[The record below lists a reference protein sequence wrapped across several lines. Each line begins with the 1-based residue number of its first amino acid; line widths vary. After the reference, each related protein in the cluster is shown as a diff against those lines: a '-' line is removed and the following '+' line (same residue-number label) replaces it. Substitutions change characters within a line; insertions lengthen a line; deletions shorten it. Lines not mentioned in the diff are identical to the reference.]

1 MVSAVARFYHSLPT
15 QYIRRCTEPT
25 ETTMYLTQSFQRA
38 ISTQPGAIA
47 SVYRDRRRTF
57 AQMGDRV
64 ARLAG
69 ALRGLGLNPGDRV
82 GMLSLNS
89 DRYLEYYMAVYW
101 AGYAVNPVNIRWSA
115 AEIAY
120 SLDDCDTRVLIVDDQ
135 FAPMVPDLKQRSKVL
150 STLIHAGEGAT
161 PDGMLSYESLI
172 DQSQPV
178 EDARRGDADLAGVFY
193 TGGTTGFPKGV
204 MLSHA
209 GLYVNALSIV
219 AEGAVRD
226 GDVGLHAAPMFHLA
240 DGAFM
245 NAMFACGGTHVMIP
259 AFAPVAVLQAIERE
273 RITASLLVPTMIQ
286 MTVDHPDVP
295 KHDLSSLRSVI
306 YGASPISEALIDRAT
321 LALPKASFFQAYG
334 MTELSPVATM
344 LRPEFHTKE
353 GRALG
358 KVRSAGRPTYCAEV
372 RIEDVDGHELPRGQV
387 GEIVVKGPGM
397 MLGYWNKPEE
407 SAQALRGGWMHTGDA
422 GRMDD
427 QGFVFV
433 VDRIKDMIVTGGENV
448 YSAEVE
454 NAVLQHPAVA
464 TCAVISIPSD
474 QWGELVHAVVV
485 LKPGATATA
494 EDIQA
499 HCKTLIAGYKCPR
512 SMAFVDALPLS
523 GAGKVLKTKL
533 REPFWQGRERAVA

>member
-1 MVSAVARFYHSLPT
+1 
-15 QYIRRCTEPT
+15 
-25 ETTMYLTQSFQRA
+25 MYLTQSLHRA
-38 ISTQPGAIA
+38 IATRPDAIA
-47 SVYRDRRRTF
+47 SVYGDRRRTY
-57 AQMGDRV
+57 AQLGDRV

-69 ALRGLGLNPGDRV
+69 ALRALGLQAGDRV

-89 DRYLEYYMAVYW
+89 DRYLEYYMATYW
-101 AGYAVNPVNIRWSA
+101 AGCAVNPANIRWSA

-135 FAPMVPDLKQRSKVL
+135 FAPMLPELRQRSKAL
-150 STLIHAGEGAT
+150 STLIYAGEGAT
-161 PDGMLSYESLI
+161 PEGMLGYESLI
-172 DQSQPV
+172 AQSAPV
-178 EDARRGDADLAGVFY
+178 ADVRREGADLAGVFY

-209 GLYVNALSIV
+209 GLYVNALALV

-226 GDVGLHAAPMFHLA
+226 GDIGLHAAPMFHLA

-245 NAMFACGGTHVMIP
+245 NAMFTCGGTHAIIP
-259 AFAPVAVLQAIERE
+259 AFAPAAVLQAIERE
-273 RITASLLVPTMIQ
+273 RVTASLLVPTMIQ
-286 MTVDHPDVP
+286 MTVDHPDMAR
-295 KHDLSSLRSVI
+295 HDLSSVRAVV
-306 YGASPISEALIDRAT
+306 YGASPISEAVIDRAT
-321 LALPKASFFQAYG
+321 RALPQAGFFQAYG
-334 MTELSPVATM
+334 MTELSPVATV
-344 LRPEFHTKE
+344 LRPEFHAGE
-353 GRALG
+353 GLALG

-372 RIEDVDGHELPRGQV
+372 RIEDVDGRELPRGEV

-427 QGFVFV
+427 DGFVFV

-454 NAVLQHPAVA
+454 NAVVQHPAVA
-464 TCAVISIPSD
+464 ACAVISIPD
-474 QWGELVHAVVV
+474 DKWGELVHAVVV
-485 LKPGATATA
+485 LKPGAAATA
-494 EDIQA
+494 EQIQA
-499 HCKTLIAGYKCPR
+499 HCKALIANYKVPR
-512 SMAFVDALPLS
+512 SFEFAPALPLS

-533 REPFWQGRERAVA
+533 REPHWAGRERQVG